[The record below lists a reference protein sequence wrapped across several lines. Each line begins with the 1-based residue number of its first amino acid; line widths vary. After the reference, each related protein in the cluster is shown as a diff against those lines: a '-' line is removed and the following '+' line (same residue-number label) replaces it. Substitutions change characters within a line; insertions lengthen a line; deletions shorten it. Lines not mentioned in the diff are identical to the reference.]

1 MPANYLPQF
10 PLQIVVFPG
19 EKLNLHIFEPRY
31 RQLIRECADTGITF
45 GIPCY
50 LNQQVMPI
58 GTEIQLE
65 QVAVEHEDGTMDIN
79 TLALGLYRIE
89 QFINPMPDRL
99 YAGAKVQRLEHD
111 NTANSAYSERILEYM
126 QELFEL
132 LNIEKELPS
141 RASAL
146 QVFDIAH
153 YTGLPKEKEYELLT
167 MNFEAQR
174 QEFLLSHLEKFLP
187 QVKEMS
193 ALQEKVRLNGHFK
206 QLKPPYF

>member
-1 MPANYLPQF
+1 MPATYLAQF

-31 RQLIRECADTGITF
+31 RQLIRECEDTGISF

-58 GTEIQLE
+58 GTEIHLE
-65 QVAVEHEDGTMDIN
+65 RIAVENADGTMDIH
-79 TLALGLYRIE
+79 THAQGLYRIE

-99 YAGAKVQRLEHD
+99 YAGAKIQRLEHD
-111 NTANSAYSERILEYM
+111 TEGNLGSSERILEYM

-132 LNIEKELPS
+132 LSIEKELPK

-153 YTGLPKEKEYELLT
+153 YAGLPREKEYELLT

-174 QEFLLSHLEKFLP
+174 QEFLIAHLENFLP